1 MLLCYSCIYAFAHI
15 KSNHICAFI
24 FRYRQVFKFQNLSQ
38 VIYIHLYLDIERFLK
53 SQNYGSHGDNGAHM
67 SLGWWRVV

>member
-1 MLLCYSCIYAFAHI
+1 MLLCYSSIYAIAHI

-38 VIYIHLYLDIERFLK
+38 VIYILLYLDIERFLK
-53 SQNYGSHGDNGAHM
+53 NFKIMEARGT
-67 SLGWWRVV
+67 LVPICP